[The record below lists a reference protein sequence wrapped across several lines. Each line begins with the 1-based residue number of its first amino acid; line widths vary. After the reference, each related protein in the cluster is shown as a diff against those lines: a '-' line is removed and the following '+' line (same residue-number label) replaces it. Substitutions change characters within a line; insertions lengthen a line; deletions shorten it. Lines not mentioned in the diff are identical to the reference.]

1 MFQEYIAYYTKYRAI
16 YGPQTAIFL
25 AVGSFYELYDIQD
38 IETNQTQCNVR
49 TIVDYLGIQLSTK
62 KGDFAPHEVGLFAGF
77 PDYVLHKWASRLTT
91 AGWTVVVIDQ
101 IKDHRGKVKERKVSR
116 ILSPASHVEAALSTE
131 TPYLLHLLFSSPT
144 PHAPPQ
150 YGAALLDLTTA
161 TTYTYSGAGIG
172 RPDAWSADMLLQI
185 IDVFSPKEVVI
196 HWHGELPLPDEVF
209 FRRLFALPGT
219 FPLRLHLRT
228 EYGAFA
234 KPLVRTDYLQRI
246 YTIRSLLPPRTYLGL
261 RTEPEE
267 LALLFLLQYAEEH
280 CPAMIRSFHKNIPWT
295 PESRLLCGNHTLQ
308 QLQMTGPNPQETV
321 VGLYSHAISPMGKR
335 HVRERLVNPLSD
347 PTEIRTRLEEVT
359 HCLTVWSPEQ
369 RTFLERQ
376 LRSMYDLPRI
386 HRRLLCGWVTPS
398 DISHLFDTYRAMEA
412 IVATLCAPSSS
423 SSPSSP
429 SSTSSTS
436 SLCPLRPPYSMEEAI
451 AYLTLFRQHMDEEK
465 ARLSSGS
472 TPMEITPL
480 HGETYPAV
488 AEKEQEIAR
497 IREEIQRLRRDVAT
511 AGSVPVDAIHVE
523 ARSQHSAGEPYGFR
537 LASVALQ
544 QLKKHAA
551 ALPAGSSFSELKA
564 GGWYTCT
571 ALDQLNTR
579 LLKARDALENLWNRY
594 RVEAS
599 AILSEAGQALWTPME
614 QWIAHVD
621 VTQCIARTSSEWG
634 FVCPTILSFEDDGDS
649 QHSTVDIRQIRHPL
663 VELASPHI
671 TFVRNDL
678 RLDDTQ
684 RGLLCYGNN
693 AIGKSTLA
701 KSLGIAVLLA
711 QCGAYVP
718 AAAMTLRPFQALY
731 SRIHNN
737 DQLFAGLSSFAVEM
751 SELRTI
757 LQNATPYTLVV
768 SDEMANGTESTS
780 ATAIVASS
788 IQWLSKHHTKFI
800 MATHLHDLPKYI
812 DPVQE
817 RIAIKHLHVEYDP
830 VTQKLVYHRTLRD
843 GQGSSIYGIEVARAM
858 ALPFDFIETALA
870 TRHRIIGSTTQ
881 QGAASSAWNSSIVR
895 KECERCRH
903 PICSDLEVHHVQHR
917 ATATAAGFLPDGT
930 HMNKESNLMVICQ
943 TCHDQLH
950 RGEFEVGPVRQTSDG
965 VERVIVPAASAVT
978 EEKKGSQ
985 EPGGGLSK
993 KGRGKWTD
1001 EEVETV
1007 KTTLRMY
1014 SSLSLKS
1021 IRAYLS
1027 STYAIEMSE
1036 SVLGKLRKEM

>member
-1 MFQEYIAYYTKYRAI
+1 MFQEYIAYYNKYRDI
-16 YGPQTAIFL
+16 YGPNTAIFL
-25 AVGSFYELYDIQD
+25 AVGSFYELYDIQNT
-38 IETNQTQCNVR
+38 ETNTTHCNVR
-49 TIVDYLGIQLSTK
+49 AIVDYLGIQLSTK
-62 KGDFAPHEVGLFAGF
+62 KGDFSPTEQGLFAGF

-101 IKDHRGKVKERKVSR
+101 GKDHRGKVKERKVSR

-131 TPYLLHLLFSSPT
+131 TPYLLHLLFSSSS

-161 TTYTYSGAGIG
+161 TTHTYSGTAVG
-172 RPDAWSADMLLQI
+172 RPDSWSADMLVQMM
-185 IDVFSPKEVVI
+185 DVYGPKEVVI
-196 HWHGELPLPDEVF
+196 HWHGELPLPDEVY

-219 FPLRLHLRT
+219 FPLRLRSAT
-228 EYGAFA
+228 DYGSFS
-234 KPLVRTDYLQRI
+234 KERVRADYLQRI
-246 YTIRSLLPPRTYLGL
+246 YAIRSLLPPRTYLGL
-261 RTEPEE
+261 RTEHEE
-267 LALLFLLQYAEEH
+267 LALLLLLHYAEEH
-280 CPAMIRSFHKNIPWT
+280 CPAMLRSFHKNVPWT
-295 PESRLLCGNHTLQ
+295 PETRLLCGNHTLQ

-321 VGLYSHAISPMGKR
+321 IGLYTHALSPMGKR
-335 HVRERLVNPLSD
+335 HVRERLVNPLSHPD
-347 PTEIRTRLEEVT
+347 EIRARLEEVT
-359 HCLTVWSPEQ
+359 HCLTAWSADQ

-398 DISHLFDTYRAMEA
+398 DISQLFDTYRAMEA
-412 IVATLCAPSSS
+412 IQATLHLEA
-423 SSPSSP
+423 SP
-429 SSTSSTS
+429 
-436 SLCPLRPPYSMEEAI
+436 LCPPYSVEEAT
-451 AYLTLFRQHMDEEK
+451 AYLVLFRQHFDEEK

-472 TPMEITPL
+472 SPMEITPL
-480 HGETYPAV
+480 HAEMYPAV
-488 AEKEQEIAR
+488 AEKEQEVSHLK
-497 IREEIQRLRRDVAT
+497 EEILRLRREVAT

-544 QLKKHAA
+544 QLKKHVA
-551 ALPAGSSFSELKA
+551 ALPAGSKISELKA

-579 LLKARDALENLWNRY
+579 LLKARDALDSLWTRY

-599 AILSEAGQALWTPME
+599 SLLATAGQTLWTPME

-634 FVCPTILSFEDDGDS
+634 FVCPTILPFEDGNS
-649 QHSTVDIRQIRHPL
+649 STVDIQQIRHPL

-678 RLDDTQ
+678 RLNDDQ

-718 AAAMTLRPFQALY
+718 AAAMTLRPFQSLY

-788 IQWLSKHHTKFI
+788 IQWLSKRQSKFI

-812 DPVQE
+812 DPIKE

-881 QGAASSAWNSSIVR
+881 QFAASSAWNPNIVR

-903 PICSDLEVHHVQHR
+903 PICSDLEVHHVAHR
-917 ATATAAGFLPDGT
+917 ATATASGHLPDGT
-930 HMNKESNLMVICQ
+930 PMNKESNLMVICQ

-965 VERVIVPAASAVT
+965 VERVITAATPSSPLTEQVT
-978 EEKKGSQ
+978 ITEQKSVSQ
-985 EPGGGLSK
+985 EPGGLSK
-993 KGRGKWTD
+993 KGRGKWTED
-1001 EEVETV
+1001 EVETV

-1036 SVLGKLRKEM
+1036 SVLSKLRKEM

>member
-1 MFQEYIAYYTKYRAI
+1 MFQEYIAYYKEYREKY
-16 YGPQTAIFL
+16 GGNTAVFL
-25 AVGSFYELYDIQD
+25 AVGSFYELYDIQNM
-38 IETNQTQCNVR
+38 ETNETQCNVR

-62 KGDFAPHEVGLFAGF
+62 KGDFAPNEVGLFAGF

-91 AGWTVVVIDQ
+91 AGWTVIVIDQ
-101 IKDHRGKVKERKVSR
+101 VKDHRGKVKERKVSR
-116 ILSPASHVEAALSTE
+116 ILSPASHVEAALPTE
-131 TPYLLHLLFSSPT
+131 TPYLLHLLFASPSVHSP
-144 PHAPPQ
+144 PH

-161 TTYTYSGAGIG
+161 TTYTYSGFTTG
-172 RPDAWSADMLLQI
+172 RPDAWSADMLVQLM
-185 IDVFSPKEVVI
+185 DTYSPKEVVI
-196 HWHGELPLPDEVF
+196 HWKGELPLPEEVF
-209 FRRLFALPGT
+209 FRRLFALPST
-219 FPLRLHLRT
+219 IPLRIRSLLS
-228 EYGAFA
+228 EGAFS
-234 KPLVRTDYLQRI
+234 KERVRSDYLQRV
-246 YTIRSLLPPRTYLGL
+246 YSIRSLLPPRTYLGL
-261 RTEPEE
+261 RTEGEE
-267 LALLFLLQYAEEH
+267 MALLLLLQYTEEH
-280 CPAMIRSFHKNIPWT
+280 CPALLRSFHKNIPWT
-295 PESRLLCGNHTLQ
+295 PETRLLCGNHTLQ
-308 QLQMTGPNPQETV
+308 QLQMTGPHLQETI
-321 VGLYSHAISPMGKR
+321 VGLYSYALSPMGKR
-335 HVRERLVNPLSD
+335 HVKERLVNPLSN
-347 PTEIRTRLEEVT
+347 PVEIQERLQEVT
-359 HCLTVWSPEQ
+359 HCLTVWTTEQ
-369 RTFLERQ
+369 RTLLERQ

-386 HRRLLCGWVTPS
+386 HRRLLCGGFTPS
-398 DISHLFDTYRAMEA
+398 DISQLFQTYH
-412 IVATLCAPSSS
+412 ATETIITELGLSSSGLSAPSGL
-423 SSPSSP
+423 
-429 SSTSSTS
+429 T
-436 SLCPLRPPYSMEEAI
+436 PLQPPYSTEEASV
-451 AYLTLFRQHMDEEK
+451 YLSLFRQHFDEEK
-465 ARLSSGS
+465 TRLSAGS
-472 TPMEITPL
+472 SPMDITPF
-480 HGETYPAV
+480 HATTYPIV

-497 IREEIQRLRRDVAT
+497 IHEEIHRLRRDVAMT
-511 AGSVPVDAIHVE
+511 GSVPVDAIHVE

-544 QLKKHAA
+544 QLKKHLSS
-551 ALPAGSSFSELKA
+551 LPAGSKLSELKA
-564 GGWYTCT
+564 GGWYSCT

-579 LLKARDALENLWNRY
+579 LLKARDALESLWHRY
-594 RVEAS
+594 RVEA
-599 AILSEAGQALWTPME
+599 ATILSEAGQTLWTQME

-634 FVCPTILSFEDDGDS
+634 FVCPSILPFEHPGDS
-649 QHSTVDIRQIRHPL
+649 SMVQIQQIRHPL

-678 RLDDTQ
+678 VLDDTQ

-780 ATAIVASS
+780 ATALVASS
-788 IQWLSKHHTKFI
+788 IQWLSQRQSKFI

-812 DPVQE
+812 DPVQH

-830 VTQKLVYHRTLRD
+830 VTQKLIYHRTLRD
-843 GQGSSIYGIEVARAM
+843 GQGSSMYGIEVARAM

-870 TRHRIIGSTTQ
+870 TRHRIVGSTTQ
-881 QGAASSAWNSSIVR
+881 QQAKSSAWNPNIVR
-895 KECERCRH
+895 RECERCHH

-917 ATATAAGFLPDGT
+917 ATATASGLLPDGT
-930 HMNKESNLMVICQ
+930 SMNKESNLMVICQ

-950 RGEFEVGPVRQTSDG
+950 RGEFTVGPVQQTSDG
-965 VERVIVPAASAVT
+965 VERVIQDSPPPEEKT
-978 EEKKGSQ
+978 PEEKKVAQ
-985 EPGGGLSK
+985 EPGGIAK
-993 KGRGKWTD
+993 KGRSKWSD

-1007 KTTLRMY
+1007 KTTLRSY

-1036 SVLGKLRKEM
+1036 AVLGRLRKEL